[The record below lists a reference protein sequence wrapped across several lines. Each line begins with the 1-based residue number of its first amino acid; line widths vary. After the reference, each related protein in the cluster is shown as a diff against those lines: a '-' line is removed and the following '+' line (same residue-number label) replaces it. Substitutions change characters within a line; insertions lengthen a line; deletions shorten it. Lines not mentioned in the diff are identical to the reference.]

1 MAKYHYNVEKEAFV
15 REDNKGKP
23 LYVNISEAQKIVLQ
37 LDLGYSVSSIEGK
50 VALSNPKGTVTT
62 IRSFIRNYKAGNI
75 EISSD
80 APAPARVFD
89 DILESNKLEELE
101 ERIENLEDIISD
113 ITANGGQ
120 SFTEKVKEWLKS

>member
-75 EISSD
+75 EIPSD

-113 ITANGGQ
+113 ITTNGGL
-120 SFTEKVKEWLKS
+120 SFKEKVKEWLKS